1 MRADQDPQTLA
12 LSGRNRFEDSDLMDE
27 GGDAAPK
34 KGLNLG
40 PILRM
45 VRRNIVWILIPAAIG
60 GGAAV
65 FLAKSSPLVYEGSF
79 EILVEPITSQG
90 RSTDPSALSRDEA
103 RQEGA
108 SSVDYPTLLQVL
120 QSPEMLSRIAT
131 KIQEK
136 YPDVTLDSL
145 QKDIA
150 KKNLVIERVGT
161 NLLDSTRTIHVSYKG
176 EKPERVQFLLE
187 EMKDVY
193 LNFSLEDRKTNISS
207 GVEFIEDQL
216 PKLQERVSQLE
227 AKLQDLKQRYRIT
240 NPTSE
245 GDAVSKQLRDVQT
258 LRMDTQR
265 LLSEQE
271 SLFSS
276 LKAQLNL
283 TPNQGLAAAALT
295 RNPRY
300 QDVLNQLKRVQA
312 DIEVKLAR
320 FNEESPIVQSLR
332 KQEKNLNDLL
342 ARETQSTLAQSAPN
356 VATNSQVLAFQDDI
370 RLDLIRQMVTADTAR
385 RSLRVRYDEV
395 LKTEVYLDQQ
405 VQQFPSIVRQYN
417 DLQQQLDIATKS
429 LNQLLLQR
437 ETLRVEAA
445 QKKLPWET
453 IAEPRLET
461 DAQGKLVASRGKSA
475 QTLPV
480 LGLGAGLVVGLA
492 LALLLE
498 RWANVFRGVA
508 DVKDAID
515 APLLGTIPREKGA
528 SATRI
533 LSYGTAGSLIPLS
546 ADVANA
552 FGELY
557 TNLRF
562 LSPVP
567 NIRSMVVSSA
577 SSGDGKTAVALN
589 LAQTAASMGQ
599 RVLLVDA
606 NLRSPDLHNALN
618 LPTQKGLVDL
628 LQMPQ
633 MEIDSL
639 IQPSELD
646 PNLSVLAA
654 GIVTSNSFR
663 VLASHDMKKLMQQLQ
678 QQFDLVIYDA
688 PKLEDTSDTNFLA
701 AQTDGILMVVGIN
714 QTKQSVLKRIVAGL
728 KDYRLP
734 ILGVVANHSGQGKPN
749 SYGPA
754 EQPYA
759 EHYRN
764 QGHSALFGK
773 MSAST
778 ESSPQPGDLMN

>member
-1 MRADQDPQTLA
+1 MRAEQDPQTLA
-12 LSGRNRFEDSDLMDE
+12 LSGRNRSEDSDLMDE

-90 RSTDPSALSRDEA
+90 RSTDPSALTRDEA

-300 QDVLNQLKRVQA
+300 QDILNQLKKVQA
-312 DIEVKLAR
+312 DIEIKLAR

-342 ARETQSTLAQSAPN
+342 ARETQDTLAQSAPN

-370 RLDLIRQMVTADTAR
+370 RLDLIKQMVTADTAR
-385 RSLRVRYDEV
+385 RSLRVRYDEI

-405 VQQFPSIVRQYN
+405 VQQFPGIVRQYN

-475 QTLPV
+475 QTLPI

-508 DVKDAID
+508 DVKDAIE
-515 APLLGTIPREKGA
+515 APLLGTIPREKG
-528 SATRI
+528 T
-533 LSYGTAGSLIPLS
+533 LLTGSLADRIPANTVLS
-546 ADVANA
+546 PDVANA

-577 SSGDGKTAVALN
+577 SHGDGKTAVALN

-618 LPTQKGLVDL
+618 LPSPKGLVDL

-633 MEIDSL
+633 MDIHSL
-639 IQPSELD
+639 IQPSDLD

-654 GIVTSNSFR
+654 GAVTPNSFR
-663 VLASHDMKKLMQQLQ
+663 VLASHDMKKLMQQLH
-678 QQFDLVIYDA
+678 QQFDLVIYDS
-688 PKLEDTSDTNFLA
+688 PKLENTSDTNFLA

-714 QTKQSVLKRIVAGL
+714 QTKQSVLKRIVTGL

-734 ILGVVANHSGQGKPN
+734 ILGVVANHPGKGKANPYGQ
-749 SYGPA
+749 A

-759 EHYRN
+759 EHYRS

-773 MSAST
+773 MSTPT
-778 ESSPQPGDLMN
+778 ESSAQPGDLMN